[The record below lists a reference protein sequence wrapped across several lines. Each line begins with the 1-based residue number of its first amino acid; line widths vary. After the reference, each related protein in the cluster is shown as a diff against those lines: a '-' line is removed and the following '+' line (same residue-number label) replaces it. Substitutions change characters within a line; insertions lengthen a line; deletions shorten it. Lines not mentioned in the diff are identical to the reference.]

1 MRNYSRDISTKAE
14 LSEFLGSV
22 GWRDI
27 IEPALD
33 AEKARLKDSLVQE
46 TLSPSSSG
54 LSPVAIAGRV
64 AGIEWVKAFII
75 KTINSGL
82 VAEKVISSTK
92 L

>member
-14 LSEFLGSV
+14 LNEFLGSV

-33 AEKARLKDSLVQE
+33 AEKAKLKDSLVQE
-46 TLSPSSSG
+46 TLSPSNSG
-54 LSPVAIAGRV
+54 LSPVAIAGRI
-64 AGIEWVKAFII
+64 AGIEWVKSFII
-75 KTINSGL
+75 KTIESGL
-82 VAEKVISSTK
+82 RAETVLSSTK